1 MREVSGQWP
10 VVSRSFGSVMEH
22 DKKGAPMAQAGYKGK
37 RVEVEIQTDTYKI
50 TGMLLV
56 PLAGEG
62 GYRSRLSD
70 FLNNPDKHFPAMRD
84 VKFEAVPGRQQKRG
98 DNGEV
103 D

>member
-1 MREVSGQWP
+1 
-10 VVSRSFGSVMEH
+10 
-22 DKKGAPMAQAGYKGK
+22 
-37 RVEVEIQTDTYKI
+37 
-50 TGMLLV
+50 MLFV

-70 FLNNPDKHFPAMRD
+70 FLNKPDKHFPAMRD

-98 DNGEV
+98 DNGEG